1 MKPFILILI
10 WGACLFSC
18 NDEDDQKK
26 KPETLQWKKLGLD
39 GKSVNQ
45 MHISGTTLYVATTTG
60 MFKRE
65 LNEPNAAFVAI
76 GFADKNVQA
85 LELLNNGEILISLF
99 DKSGSEEPALYKTSD
114 EGENWLVIES
124 NFGADFP
131 EPVFDFALNPDDEDM
146 LLASG
151 FGVVAKS
158 LDGGLTWE
166 PIYGQWGTFGT
177 GISVVAFNKN
187 ATEEIWAGGQGAI
200 ENGFVIRSVNET
212 EWDQWTDLVENPT
225 VVKEIT
231 FTPGNKDRIFVGW
244 EGALLRT
251 GDSGQTWQTLIDS
264 EENKFFFGIC
274 TDDENPDLIYAGG
287 WIKTPDPQ
295 PMILLISRTR
305 GDSWE
310 EFQFPGEA
318 YGGILDMQIR
328 HEEGKDI
335 LYLGLDKGGVYEVTV
350 NSF

>member
-1 MKPFILILI
+1 MKLFISLLIC
-10 WGACLFSC
+10 GSCLFGC
-18 NDEDDQKK
+18 NDEDDQSKE
-26 KPETLQWKKLGLD
+26 PDTLQWKKLGLD

-45 MHISGTTLYVATTTG
+45 MLVSGTTLYVATTTG

-65 LNEPNAAFVAI
+65 LNNANADFAVM
-76 GFADKNVQA
+76 GFAGKNVQA
-85 LELLNNGEILISLF
+85 VEIINNDEILISLF
-99 DKSGSEEPALYKTSD
+99 DKSGGEEPALYKTND
-114 EGENWLVIES
+114 DGINWLLVES
-124 NFGADFP
+124 NFGGDFP
-131 EPVFDFALNPDDEDM
+131 EPVFDFALNPGDESI

-166 PIYGQWGTFGT
+166 PIYGEWGAFGT
-177 GISVVAFNKN
+177 GVSVVTFNKN

-200 ENGFVIRSVNET
+200 ENGFLIRSVNER
-212 EWDQWTDLVENPT
+212 EWDEWTSLVENPT

-231 FTPGNKDRIFVGW
+231 FTPGNRDRIFVGW

-251 GDSGQTWQTLIDS
+251 VNSGQTWQTLIES

-274 TDDENPDLIYAGG
+274 TDDENPDLIFAGG
-287 WIKTPDPQ
+287 WIKTPEPQ
-295 PMILLISRTR
+295 PLILMISRTG

-310 EFQFPGEA
+310 EFELTGET

-328 HEEGKDI
+328 HEEGKDV
-335 LYLGLDKGGVYEVTV
+335 LYLGLDKGGIYEVT
-350 NSF
+350 SSGF